1 MVFSHRS
8 EPSACRPP
16 MRTVLFHPSFKN
28 LYPELY
34 LHIWTT
40 RPLWPLNALEE
51 SPCGVRSVDKKD
63 SGKTHCCRVSE
74 MSFFFHCSEPTKWNS
89 IHSPGIL
96 CMLQIQYNAVSAQIN
111 HLRMWFVSLESKWLI
126 ITITSL
132 SLFTFKFSKYINEAW
147 SRQSIGEIKGFNLR
161 CRTSVLTQTLLTCL
175 WGQRLWQTSSCCSL
189 VPILKPTPSLYGCS
203 SLLPWQT
210 NLWSLPTPV

>member
-1 MVFSHRS
+1 MRAGLRWEQSCFTPASKTCTPSCICTFELRGHCDPWTPWKSPHVGWDLWIRKILGRHIVVEFLKCLFFSLLWAHQ
-8 EPSACRPP
+8 
-16 MRTVLFHPSFKN
+16 VKFHSF
-28 LYPELY
+28 
-34 LHIWTT
+34 
-40 RPLWPLNALEE
+40 
-51 SPCGVRSVDKKD
+51 
-63 SGKTHCCRVSE
+63 
-74 MSFFFHCSEPTKWNS
+74 
-89 IHSPGIL
+89 IL

-126 ITITSL
+126 ITITSF

-147 SRQSIGEIKGFNLR
+147 SRESIREIKGFNLR

-189 VPILKPTPSLYGCS
+189 VPILKPTPLLYGCS